1 MHFANRQDFIQ
12 WATVTIFTAQ
22 DFKTDTQAKDNALR
36 HAQELADLF
45 FSRNAESHAPN
56 PGVYQDRPEVKAP
69 PQVRTVNP
77 PVPGQHTQVPGQH
90 GQQEG

>member
-12 WATVTIFTAQ
+12 WATVTIFAAQ
-22 DFKTDTQAKDNALR
+22 NFKTDTQAKENALR

-45 FSRNAESHAPN
+45 FPRNETAQGRDHD
-56 PGVYQDRPEVKAP
+56 VYSDAPEVKAP

-77 PVPGQHTQVPGQH
+77 PVPGQRATVPGQ
-90 GQQEG
+90 E

>member
-1 MHFANRQDFIQ
+1 MHFETRKDFIQ

-45 FSRNAESHAPN
+45 FPRDAAEQQHAGGGN
-56 PGVYQDRPEVKAP
+56 PYNDRPEVKAP

-77 PVPGQHTQVPGQH
+77 SVPGERANVSG
-90 GQQEG
+90 G

>member
-1 MHFANRQDFIQ
+1 MHFANRKDFIQ

-36 HAQELADLF
+36 HAQELADLLGF
-45 FSRNAESHAPN
+45 PKQETAHAQSGEEPS
-56 PGVYQDRPEVKAP
+56 YEHRPEVKPP

-77 PVPGQHTQVPGQH
+77 AVPGQGTTVPGQ
-90 GQQEG
+90 